1 MMVDDGDDACDG
13 VDIYSF
19 TMSHNY
25 ADNMLML
32 LIPLMLLILLMLQ
45 LPLMLDE

>member
-1 MMVDDGDDACDG
+1 MMIDDGDDACDSD
-13 VDIYSF
+13 DIHSF

>member
-1 MMVDDGDDACDG
+1 MIDDGNGACDG
-13 VDIYSF
+13 D
-19 TMSHNY
+19 
-25 ADNMLML
+25 AANMLML